1 MQAQEDEDD
10 QDDND
15 SDEDEEDEVEDDMG
29 ASDAEILDIV
39 DDVDAQDEQ
48 TDGKIIYQGYSFRAL
63 IIILDNVSRQL
74 LSFFLSLA
82 HHDKHSYCAHSC
94 HNKLPSSR
102 SYLRIVKFRR
112 WIWISVGN
120 VMQVKK

>member
-1 MQAQEDEDD
+1 MFLIQAQEDEDD

-48 TDGKIIYQGYSFRAL
+48 TDGKII
-63 IIILDNVSRQL
+63 ILDNVSRQL
-74 LSFFLSLA
+74 LSFFLSLIVLIA
-82 HHDKHSYCAHSC
+82 VTINY
-94 HNKLPSSR
+94 LPADLTSG
-102 SYLRIVKFRR
+102 L
-112 WIWISVGN
+112 
-120 VMQVKK
+120 

>member
-48 TDGKIIYQGYSFRAL
+48 TDGKIIIMGPWL
-63 IIILDNVSRQL
+63 
-74 LSFFLSLA
+74 
-82 HHDKHSYCAHSC
+82 
-94 HNKLPSSR
+94 
-102 SYLRIVKFRR
+102 SYLIMSQGNFYHSSYLLLTIKNTFIVL
-112 WIWISVGN
+112 IAVTINYLPADLTPGL
-120 VMQVKK
+120 

>member
-48 TDGKIIYQGYSFRAL
+48 TDGKII
-63 IIILDNVSRQL
+63 ILDNVSRQL

-82 HHDKHSYCAHSC
+82 HHKKHSYCAHSC

-102 SYLRIVKFRR
+102 SYFSIVKFRR
-112 WIWISVGN
+112 WIWINVGN
-120 VMQVKK
+120 VMQVKR

>member
-1 MQAQEDEDD
+1 MFLIQAQEDEDD

-48 TDGKIIYQGYSFRAL
+48 TDGKII
-63 IIILDNVSRQL
+63 ILDNVSRQL

-82 HHDKHSYCAHSC
+82 HHKKHSYCAHSC
-94 HNKLPSSR
+94 HNKLPSSG
-102 SYLRIVKFRR
+102 SYLRIVKF
-112 WIWISVGN
+112 WEVDLD
-120 VMQVKK
+120 

>member
-39 DDVDAQDEQ
+39 DDVDAQDDQ
-48 TDGKIIYQGYSFRAL
+48 TEGKIIYQGYSLRAL

-74 LSFFLSLA
+74 PSFFLSLA
-82 HHDKHSYCAHSC
+82 HHKKHSYCAHSC
-94 HNKLPSSR
+94 HNK
-102 SYLRIVKFRR
+102 
-112 WIWISVGN
+112 
-120 VMQVKK
+120 